1 MNIIKIMRQYHDL
14 LKWVL
19 SKGKLRKDRTGVG
32 TYSVFG
38 AQSRYDI
45 AEGFPLLSTKKVHFK
60 SVVHELLWFL
70 KGESNLK
77 YLHDN
82 KVRIWDE
89 WADENGDL
97 GRVYGVQWTAWRK
110 PDGGS
115 INQIERIIEQ
125 IKSDPT
131 SRRHIV
137 SAWNVGELDQ
147 MALLPCHAFFQF
159 YVDTDERTLSC
170 HLYQRSADLFL
181 GVPFNIA
188 SYSLLTM
195 MIAQLC
201 DLKPGEFI
209 HSFGDLHIYTN
220 HVEQVE
226 LQLARDFR
234 PLPEVMLNSAIKN
247 IRDFKFEDIELHNY
261 NPHPLIKAPIA
272 V

>member
-1 MNIIKIMRQYHDL
+1 MNITKIMRQYHEL

-19 SKGKLRKDRTGVG
+19 SRGKLRKDRTGVG
-32 TYSVFG
+32 THAVFG
-38 AQSRYDI
+38 AQSRYNI
-45 AEGFPLLSTKKVHFK
+45 AEGFPLLTTKKVHFK

-110 PDGGS
+110 PDGDT
-115 INQIERIIEQ
+115 INQIENIIEQ

-147 MALLPCHAFFQF
+147 MALFPCHAFFQF

-195 MIAQLC
+195 MIAQVC
-201 DLKPGEFI
+201 DLGPGEFI

-226 LQLARDFR
+226 LQLSRDFR
-234 PLPEVMLNSAIKN
+234 PLPEVKLNPAIKS
-247 IRDFKFEDIELHNY
+247 IRDFTFEDIELHNY